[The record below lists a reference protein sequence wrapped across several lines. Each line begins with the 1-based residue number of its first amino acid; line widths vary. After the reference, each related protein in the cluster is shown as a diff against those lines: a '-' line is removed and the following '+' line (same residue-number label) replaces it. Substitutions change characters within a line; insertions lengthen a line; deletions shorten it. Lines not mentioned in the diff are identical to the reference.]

1 MDQSS
6 AVAVTSDS
14 GAQTRFGMAQAFV
27 ILGFLTAAVVLRL
40 LTPMTV
46 HDILVLLAVAG
57 LTGVAVLC
65 LFTVRLRNG
74 GTGRRLL
81 RLLNALASGSGS

>member
-1 MDQSS
+1 MDQNLEAS
-6 AVAVTSDS
+6 ASSDS
-14 GAQTRFGMAQAFV
+14 GVQTRFGMAQAFV

-57 LTGVAVLC
+57 LTGVAVLL

-74 GTGRRLL
+74 GTGRWLL